1 MSGATRR
8 DPVSRALG
16 ALEGAL
22 VAVAGV
28 ALALIMVVVALD
40 VAMRYLFNS
49 PLGWSYGLI
58 GIYLVVAV
66 FFLTLSDTMRAHGHI
81 ALDVAQPLLPRFI
94 RHLGLFLGYG
104 ISTPFIGLIA
114 WLALEQATS
123 AWVGDDRIAATVP
136 WPTWPAYALVAIGSA
151 ALTLRILWR
160 ALGHAASLATG
171 RELADEP
178 PASIISEHAGEHGE

>member
-1 MSGATRR
+1 MSGAARR

-16 ALEGAL
+16 ALEVAL
-22 VAVAGV
+22 AAVAGV
-28 ALALIMVVVALD
+28 AMALIMVIVAVD
-40 VAMRYLFNS
+40 VAMRYFFNA

-66 FFLTLSDTMRAHGHI
+66 FFLSLSDTMRAHGHI
-81 ALDVAQPLLPRFI
+81 ALDVARPLLPRSI

-104 ISTPFIGLIA
+104 ISAPFIGLIA
-114 WLALEQATS
+114 WLALEQAIS

-136 WPTWPAYALVAIGSA
+136 WPTWPAYALVAVGAA
-151 ALTLRILWR
+151 ALALRILWR
-160 ALGHAASLATG
+160 AFGHAAALATG

-178 PASIISEHAGEHGE
+178 PASAMSDHAAEHGE